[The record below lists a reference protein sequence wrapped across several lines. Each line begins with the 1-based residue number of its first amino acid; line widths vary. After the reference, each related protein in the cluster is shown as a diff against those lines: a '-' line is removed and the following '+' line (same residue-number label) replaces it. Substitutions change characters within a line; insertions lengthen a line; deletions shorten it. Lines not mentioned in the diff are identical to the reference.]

1 MSLVPDERDRIRA
14 VMKRILAG
22 TPQNSSGALTI
33 VALAHEADVPRNALT
48 QRHLDLKN
56 KFYEHGKE
64 KGAPSDVE
72 VRLRA
77 QVAKLKQTIANKN
90 RELAQ
95 LRQDVPALI
104 RAVHQLTLENQ
115 GLREQLALPQPTILP
130 LHPREAD
137 RRRTGSGT
145 EKGTR

>member
-1 MSLVPDERDRIRA
+1 MSPVPDERDRIRA
-14 VMKRILAG
+14 AMRRILAG

-56 KFYEHGKE
+56 EFYQHIKE

-77 QVAKLKQTIANKN
+77 QIAKLKQTITN
-90 RELAQ
+90 
-95 LRQDVPALI
+95 
-104 RAVHQLTLENQ
+104 ENQ
-115 GLREQLALPQPTILP
+115 ELREQLALPQPTILP
-130 LHPREAD
+130 LHPRKAD

-145 EKGTR
+145 ESGTR